1 MKFHLQAPAQNVVT
15 GTGPGWVRVGA
26 TEHHGN
32 LVLLP
37 DAVVPGWAPAGLD
50 ALGEDDF
57 AALLQ
62 YTPEMIL
69 VGTGAR
75 QRFLHP
81 RLTRA
86 LAAARVGVET
96 MDTRAACRTFNILV
110 AEDRRVAAA
119 LIVRQDADAAPPP
132 SAT

>member
-1 MKFHLQAPAQNVVT
+1 MKFHLQAPTQNIVT

-26 TEHHGN
+26 TEYRDN
-32 LVLLP
+32 ILLLP
-37 DAVVPGWAPAGLD
+37 DAVVEGWAPEGLD
-50 ALGEDDF
+50 ALREGDF

-62 YTPEMIL
+62 YTPEMVIL
-69 VGTGAR
+69 GTGAR

-81 RLTRA
+81 RLTQA
-86 LAAARVGVET
+86 LAAARVGIET

-119 LIVRQDADAAPPP
+119 LIVRQDGASPPAA
-132 SAT
+132 